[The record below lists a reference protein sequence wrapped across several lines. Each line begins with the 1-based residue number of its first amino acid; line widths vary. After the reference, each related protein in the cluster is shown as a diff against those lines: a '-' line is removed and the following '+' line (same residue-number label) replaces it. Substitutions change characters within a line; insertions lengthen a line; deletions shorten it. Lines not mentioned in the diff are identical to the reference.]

1 MKTKITWI
9 DRVMAA
15 ATFAEA
21 NEHETAKEFLIST
34 GKTPGN
40 KHHCEDRD
48 ACRGR
53 EQHGAK
59 ANS

>member
-1 MKTKITWI
+1 MKTKITWF

-34 GKTPGN
+34 GTTPGN
-40 KHHCEDRD
+40 KLHCEDRD
-48 ACRGR
+48 ACRGP
-53 EQHGAK
+53 EPHNAK
-59 ANS
+59 VNS